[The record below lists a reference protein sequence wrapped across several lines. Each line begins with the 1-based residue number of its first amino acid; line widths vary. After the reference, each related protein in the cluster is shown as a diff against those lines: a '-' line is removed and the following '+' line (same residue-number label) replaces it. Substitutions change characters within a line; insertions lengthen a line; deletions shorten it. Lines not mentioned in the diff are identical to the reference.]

1 MVSPRDIPSVDQI
14 LKHPRTEQL
23 LGAYGH
29 AWTVSAIREVLDELR
44 QSLPNLAEMPPDAE
58 LVISLE
64 SILQKQSQPSLRPVI
79 NATGV
84 LLHTNLG
91 RAPLSQAALAAVE
104 SVASGY
110 STLEYDLTEGN
121 RGKRDIH
128 ASALLTRLTGGESAL
143 VVNNNAAAV
152 HRR

>member
-29 AWTVSAIREVLDELR
+29 AWTVSAIRELLDQLR
-44 QSLPNLAEMPPDAE
+44 LSLPNLAEMPPDAE
-58 LVISLE
+58 LINSLQ
-64 SILQKQSQPSLRPVI
+64 SILEKQSEPSLRPVI

-104 SVASGY
+104 SVACGY
-110 STLEYDLTEGN
+110 SSL
-121 RGKRDIH
+121 
-128 ASALLTRLTGGESAL
+128 
-143 VVNNNAAAV
+143 
-152 HRR
+152 